1 MPIAAHPAVHKA
13 LPPFDP
19 RDAGLTACA
28 GIARLTV
35 DASPTEV
42 HRRATR
48 CLTARA
54 VSAAA
59 GSSATAAPGA
69 EVLRRCLR

>member
-28 GIARLTV
+28 GIAGLTV
-35 DASPTEV
+35 DAS
-42 HRRATR
+42 HRGAPARHPLPHRARSVGGGRVIRYRGTR
-48 CLTARA
+48 R
-54 VSAAA
+54 
-59 GSSATAAPGA
+59 
-69 EVLRRCLR
+69 